1 MAVLRLAAEEGFI
14 DLDNSHELAET
25 LVSQS
30 SSDAATHIP
39 SGRIRAET
47 HVAVNL
53 KGADPFLAGQ
63 HQVND
68 AKPLAKVDLR
78 VLENRPHQHREPI
91 VVAGNASI
99 ANPMEGAG
107 MRLDLRIAATWA
119 HDRFR
124 PAMFGQ
130 VQLASLFVRE
140 DPLEIADG
148 HLSDRRLTPG
158 LASHPRHSPTVNGA

>member
-1 MAVLRLAAEEGFI
+1 MSPVTLSCRANDLPVALDRAANRRLAR
-14 DLDNSHELAET
+14 SH
-25 LVSQS
+25 
-30 SSDAATHIP
+30 AA
-39 SGRIRAET
+39 
-47 HVAVNL
+47 
-53 KGADPFLAGQ
+53 
-63 HQVND
+63 
-68 AKPLAKVDLR
+68 
-78 VLENRPHQHREPI
+78 
-91 VVAGNASI
+91 AS
-99 ANPMEGAG
+99 APVTAWLLAG

-148 HLSDRRLTPG
+148 HLSDPRLTPG